1 MNFIRLTRV
10 LQAVIFILGKRMRL
24 FINLVVK
31 DDRQVVA
38 GTGPMPAGEGSICSV
53 LCGSYAAICLK
64 GCAENLVQA

>member
-1 MNFIRLTRV
+1 
-10 LQAVIFILGKRMRL
+10 MRL

-31 DDRQVVA
+31 DERQVVA

-64 GCAENLVQA
+64 VCAENLVQA